1 MMKSFN
7 KFFAATLAILAF
19 SFVSINAQGLSAGNV
34 QTDLGREVQKK
45 INGLPNYEVFDYID
59 YSIDGSTVTL
69 TGKVRNATNK
79 PSAESAVKRIPGVE
93 RVVNNIEVLM
103 LGGFDEQLRRNLYA
117 RLHNS
122 GGLSSYLWPVNPDV
136 RLIVDRGHITL
147 EGEVRNRGDFN
158 LMNITARGVPLS
170 FSVTNNLK
178 IENDIAP

>member
-1 MMKSFN
+1 MKLFN
-7 KFFAATLAILAF
+7 KFAAATLAIMAF
-19 SFVSINAQGLSAGNV
+19 SFVSINAQGLSAGKV
-34 QTDLGREVQKK
+34 QTDLGRQVEKK
-45 INGLPNYEVFDYID
+45 ILSLPYYEVFDYID

-79 PSAESAVKRIPGVE
+79 PSAESAVKRIAGVE
-93 RVVNNIEVLM
+93 RVVNNIEVLSP
-103 LGGFDEQLRRNLYA
+103 GSFDEQLRRNLYA

-147 EGEVRNRGDFN
+147 EGMVRNRGDFN
-158 LMNITARGVPLS
+158 LMNITASGVPMS